1 MFVTILSLRSD
12 APSATALKEHLM
24 SRGDGASS
32 CVVPAQEVEG
42 RRRAAAEQG
51 AAVLVAPLAGK
62 DGKDARDILAAVTG
76 MPLRTSRRALRH
88 LEEHCAYAGHV
99 LEAYADCAELPNGS
113 KALLG
118 DQLLP
123 GCVCTTGPFPILL
136 LPEERDD
143 ALLGVAVTALDTV
156 PSTAPAAMAATA
168 PADAEEESFFSAHR
182 GLLIALIALLV
193 VALVGAGAF
202 LALRGRAPAPAP
214 SSSQSEETSSASEKP
229 ESASVSAAVAPADES
244 ESSEEETSGEEAS
257 SEEPS
262 SEEPSS
268 AEPSSVAPSSVAPSS
283 VEPSSVEPSSEEPS
297 SEEPSS
303 EEPSSEEPSSEETS
317 GEEEES
323 SSRAPLQP
331 ISSSSSSEEEEE
343 EESSSRAPLQP
354 VTSSSS
360 SEEEE
365 EEESSSGAPLQPIT
379 SSSSEEEES
388 SSRAPLEPVG
398 GYLRGSSSES
408 SSRSRE
414 EREEPKEEVIVV
426 ESRTADDADSRSETR
441 DAAEDDGDDEE
452 LNVSESGDTL
462 RVSVN
467 GAARTMDAYELLC
480 DLITNEI
487 GANFDT
493 EAIKAQTV
501 AAYTFLKYNNLSGN
515 APGVSLRTCTSDKV
529 KNAVAD
535 VLGETVYYNG
545 AVANTVYHAISGGE
559 TSSAKDVWG
568 NGIPYLVSVDSAW
581 DDGAPN
587 YKTTYTIKSD
597 ALADRIESYYGID
610 VYDWDDDPSEWIAI
624 DSYNDGGYVGT
635 VSIAG
640 SSTAEGGSY
649 GAKTITGRSV
659 REGLLNFAIRSHC
672 FDVAYDEGS
681 DQFVFTV
688 YGYGHGVG
696 MSQWGA
702 QMMAQ
707 SGSDYTQILTH
718 YYPGTTIA

>member
-12 APSATALKEHLM
+12 APSAAALKEHLM
-24 SRGDGASS
+24 SRGDGVFSF
-32 CVVPAQEVEG
+32 VVPPEEVEE
-42 RRRAAAEQG
+42 RLRSAAEQG
-51 AAVLVAPLAGK
+51 AAVLIAPLAGK
-62 DGKDARDILAAVTG
+62 DGQDAREILAAVTG

-123 GCVCTTGPFPILL
+123 GCVCTTGPYPVLL
-136 LPEERDD
+136 LPEERDN
-143 ALLGVAVTALDTV
+143 ALLDVAVTALDTV
-156 PSTAPAAMAATA
+156 PSVMPGAMTSAPEQSG
-168 PADAEEESFFSAHR
+168 EEEGGFAIPK
-182 GLLIALIALLV
+182 GLIIGLCALLA
-193 VALVGAGAF
+193 VAVIGAGAF
-202 LALRGRAPAPAP
+202 IALRGRSAAPVSP
-214 SSSQSEETSSASEKP
+214 SSQSETSSESESS
-229 ESASVSAAVAPADES
+229 ESASVSASVAPTDES
-244 ESSEEETSGEEAS
+244 ESSEEEPSSEEAS
-257 SEEPS
+257 SEESSSEEPSSVESSSAEPS

-268 AEPSSVAPSSVAPSS
+268 VESSSAEPSSA
-283 VEPSSVEPSSEEPS
+283 EPSSAEPSSAEPSSEEPS
-297 SEEPSS
+297 SEEESS
-303 EEPSSEEPSSEETS
+303 KEPSSEETS
-317 GEEEES
+317 G
-323 SSRAPLQP
+323 
-331 ISSSSSSEEEEE
+331 E

-360 SEEEE
+360 SSSAEE
-365 EEESSSGAPLQPIT
+365 EEESSSRAPLQPIV
-379 SSSSEEEES
+379 SSSSSEEES

-398 GYLRGSSSES
+398 GYLRASSSS
-408 SSRSRE
+408 SASRERE
-414 EREEPKEEVIVV
+414 EREEVIVI
-426 ESRTADDADSRSETR
+426 ENTDTDEGNRRSETR
-441 DAAEDDGDDEE
+441 TAADAEEDDEE
-452 LNVSESGDTL
+452 LTVSASGDTL

-467 GAARTMDAYELLC
+467 GAARTVDAYDLLC

-487 GANFDT
+487 GSNFDT

-529 KNAVAD
+529 RNAVAD

-559 TSSAKDVWG
+559 TASAKDVWG
-568 NGIPYLVSVDSAW
+568 SGIPYLVSVDSEW

-587 YKTTYTIKSD
+587 YRTTYTIKSD
-597 ALADRIESYYGID
+597 ALADRIERYYGID
-610 VYDWDDDPSEWIAI
+610 VTDWDDDPSEWIEIA
-624 DSYNDGGYVGT
+624 SYNDGGYVGT

-640 SSTAEGGSY
+640 STTGEGGAY
-649 GAKTITGRSV
+649 GTKTITGRSV

-707 SGSDYTQILTH
+707 SGSDYTQILAH
-718 YYPGTTIA
+718 YYPGTTVA